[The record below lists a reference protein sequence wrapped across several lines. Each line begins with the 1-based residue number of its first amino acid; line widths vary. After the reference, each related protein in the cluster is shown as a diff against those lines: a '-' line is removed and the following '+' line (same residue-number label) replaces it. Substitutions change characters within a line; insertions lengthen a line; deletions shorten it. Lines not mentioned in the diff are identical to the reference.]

1 MPVEYAP
8 YYLVGSSFPTKDG
21 AVTGFI
27 DGRLHSFRHYFC
39 SICADSGVPEQTL
52 MTWLGHR
59 SSKMIRRYYH
69 LHDEASQQAM
79 KKFVAVPP
87 QKLVVESA

>member
-1 MPVEYAP
+1 
-8 YYLVGSSFPTKDG
+8 
-21 AVTGFI
+21 
-27 DGRLHSFRHYFC
+27 
-39 SICADSGVPEQTL
+39 